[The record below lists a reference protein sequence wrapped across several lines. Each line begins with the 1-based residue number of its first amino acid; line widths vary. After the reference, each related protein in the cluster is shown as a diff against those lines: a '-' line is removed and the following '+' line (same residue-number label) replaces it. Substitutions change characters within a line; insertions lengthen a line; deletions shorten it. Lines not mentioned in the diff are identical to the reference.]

1 MIGYASG
8 IFALIVETIADEQ
21 LALFRE
27 EKEKLRNKE
36 GTVGSRVI
44 YIGLWKYL
52 RHPNYFGEVLYFFS
66 LLFFVLGLR
75 WEIIRINFIGFFAM
89 ASIFI
94 FYSVPAMENYLLNRY
109 KEEYVRYR
117 QKVKN
122 RLIPLL
128 Y

>member
-66 LLFFVLGLR
+66 LLFFVLGMR